1 MFFLFKM
8 IKLYKIN
15 KIIEVG
21 MEESI
26 WMVEGI
32 NDRDDIKVEKMFL

>member
-1 MFFLFKM
+1 M
-8 IKLYKIN
+8 IKLYKKN
-15 KIIEVG
+15 KIIEVD